1 MKYKVVII
9 EKDFGEEDEIFD
21 TLSDA
26 QLYWMQ
32 LHEDYN
38 SSNLM
43 IEEIEE

>member
-9 EKDFGEEDEIFD
+9 EKDLGEEDEIFD

-26 QLYWMQ
+26 QLYWMR